1 MLDVVCGTNLPL
13 SSSLTA
19 YRRITSLAIP
29 LTSRLFPPPPPNLP
43 GIVEGTNG
51 GGPIGRGD
59 SLGETIDA
67 ENTDGGDGDSDCIT

>member
-1 MLDVVCGTNLPL
+1 MLVVVCESNLPL

-19 YRRITSLAIP
+19 YRRITSPAIP
-29 LTSRLFPPPPPNLP
+29 LTSRLFPPPPPNPP

-59 SLGETIDA
+59 SLGEIIDE
-67 ENTDGGDGDSDCIT
+67 ENTDGGDDDSDCM